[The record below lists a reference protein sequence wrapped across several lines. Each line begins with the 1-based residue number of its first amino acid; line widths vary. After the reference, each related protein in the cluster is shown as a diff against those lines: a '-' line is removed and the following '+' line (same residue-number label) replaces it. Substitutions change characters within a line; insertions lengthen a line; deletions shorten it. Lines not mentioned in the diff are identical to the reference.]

1 MMLLSLLIPTTQS
14 RMEMTMSLV
23 DSILDQVEQ
32 GNYIGLVEI
41 IPLWDNGEKTIGTK
55 RNELI
60 QMATGKYIAFV
71 DSDDELATNY
81 IELLMDGIA
90 QDTDCCSLRGIY
102 TQDGGKEYL
111 FEHSIK
117 YPVWETVDATIKY
130 LRPPNHLNCIKKEIA
145 NQFKFPE
152 IMHGEDRVW
161 SDAIKASGLI
171 KTEHYIDSVLY
182 HYKFLTSK

>member
-1 MMLLSLLIPTTQS
+1 MMLFSILIPTLSS
-14 RMEMTMSLV
+14 RVEQCLTLV
-23 DSILDQVEQ
+23 DKLLDQVER

-41 IPLWDNGEKTIGTK
+41 VTLYDNGEKSIGTK

-60 QMATGKYIAFV
+60 QMSKGKYIAFV
-71 DSDDELATNY
+71 DDDDELATNY
-81 IELLMDGIA
+81 IDLLMDGIA
-90 QDTDCCSLRGIY
+90 KGVDCCSLRGIF
-102 TQDGGKEYL
+102 TQDGGSPQL

-117 YPVWETVDATIKY
+117 YEYWTTTDNAIKY
-130 LRPPNHLNCIKKEIA
+130 ERPPNHLNCIKKEIA

-161 SDAIKASGLI
+161 SEAIKSSGLI